1 MGTAVVF
8 VFLRRP
14 ITPATQSLSG
24 RVLVFRVRAIMNQI
38 EHLTRNYDS
47 VFHHLSANPGQ
58 KYRGAKKILEKGQD
72 RTRYRGIDR

>member
-1 MGTAVVF
+1 MWTAVLF

-14 ITPATQSLSG
+14 IAPATQFLSG
-24 RVLVFRVRAIMNQI
+24 RVLVFWVRATMNQT

-47 VFHHLSANPGQ
+47 VFHHLSANPGL

-72 RTRYRGIDR
+72 RTRDRGIDR